1 MTQINNNVEHTP
13 MIKQYLRIKTDYSHM
28 LLFYRMGDFYELFFE
43 DAKRAAKLIDI
54 TLTARGRSGGEP
66 IPMAGVPYH
75 AAENYIAKLIKL
87 GESIAIC
94 EQIGDPATSKG
105 PVERKVVRII
115 TPGTVTDEALL
126 TSDKDNV
133 LVALYPYKKNIGIAY
148 LDLSAG
154 RFCILSVKHH
164 QQLISELERLDP
176 AELLIPEHSSLDP
189 LVIKKWKPSE
199 RSPLDFDL
207 KSSTQHLCE
216 QFQCNNLEAF
226 GITDENESICAA
238 GALLAYVQET
248 QKASLPHLKKITRE
262 NIEDQVHLD
271 ATTQRN
277 LEILTNLRGGE
288 DYTLAHIMNR
298 TSTPMGSRLFKRWLI
313 KPLRNLT
320 ILKNRQ
326 KAIRAFIDNNV
337 FEDIHLMLKH
347 VGDLERILTR
357 VALKSARPKDLIQIR
372 QALSTLP
379 LLNKLLSVIKTPLI
393 DYLVTHIK
401 PYPEL
406 LHLLETAL
414 VENPPLLI
422 RDGGVIA
429 TGFDETLDEL
439 RNMQENAS
447 DFLIRYEQNERKR
460 TGIQNLKVGFN
471 QVHGYYIE
479 LTRLQASQAP
489 SDYVRRQTLKNNERY
504 ITPEL
509 KTFEDKI
516 LSSKE
521 KALQREKWLYE
532 QLLTELLNY
541 LSELQSSAHSLAEMD
556 VLASLS
562 ERAIT
567 LNLCCPTLSDESVL
581 DIVEGRHLVVEQAQ
595 ESPFI
600 ANSTYLDQQTKMLLI
615 TGPNMGGKSTYMRQI
630 ALIVL
635 LAYVGSF
642 VPATSAEIGPIDR
655 IFTRIGSADDLAHG
669 RSTFMVEMT
678 ETANILHNA
687 SQHSLVLMDEIGR
700 GTSTYDG
707 LSLAWSCACHL
718 AEHIQAFTLF
728 ATHYFELTQLSTH
741 YERVSNVHFA
751 AVETNEKIVFLHQ
764 LRAGPTSKS
773 YGIQVA
779 KLAGLPESVIEM
791 AVKKLHILEQNTKG
805 N

>member
-13 MIKQYLRIKTDYSHM
+13 MIQQYLRIKADYSHT
-28 LLFYRMGDFYELFFE
+28 LLFYRMGDFYELFFD

-94 EQIGDPATSKG
+94 EQVGDPATSKG
-105 PVERKVVRII
+105 PVDRKVVRII

-133 LVALYPYKKNIGIAY
+133 LVALYPYKNNIGIAY
-148 LDLSAG
+148 LDLSGG
-154 RFCILSVKHH
+154 RFCILSVTQH
-164 QQLISELERLDP
+164 QQLINELERLDP
-176 AELLIPEHSSLDP
+176 AELLIPEHTNVDP
-189 LVIKKWKPSE
+189 LIVKKWKPTE

-207 KSSTQHLCE
+207 KSSMQRLCE

-226 GITDENESICAA
+226 GITNEHESICAA
-238 GALLAYVQET
+238 GALLTYVQEM
-248 QKASLPHLKKITRE
+248 QKTRLPHLKKINLE
-262 NIEDQVHLD
+262 KSDDQLHLD

-288 DYTLAHIMNR
+288 NYTLAHIMNR
-298 TSTPMGSRLFKRWLI
+298 TTTPMGSRLFKRWLI
-313 KPLRNLT
+313 NPLRNRTTLN
-320 ILKNRQ
+320 NRQ
-326 KAIRAFIDNNV
+326 EAIRTFIENNV
-337 FEDIHLMLKH
+337 FENTHLLLKQ

-372 QALSTLP
+372 QALSVFPSLHKR
-379 LLNKLLSVIKTPLI
+379 LNVLKTPLI
-393 DYLVTHIK
+393 DYLAAHIK

-406 LHLLETAL
+406 LRLLETAL

-429 TGFDETLDEL
+429 PGFDEALDEL
-439 RNMQENAS
+439 RDMQENAS

-489 SDYVRRQTLKNNERY
+489 ADYIRRQTLKNNERY

-532 QLLTELLNY
+532 QLLDEVLLY
-541 LSELQSSAHSLAEMD
+541 LHDLQTSAHTLAEMD

-562 ERAIT
+562 ERAVS
-567 LNLCCPTLSDESVL
+567 LNFCCPTLTDETVL
-581 DIVEGRHLVVEQAQ
+581 AIVDGRHPVVEHVQ
-595 ESPFI
+595 ETPFI

-615 TGPNMGGKSTYMRQI
+615 TGPNMGGKSTYMRQT

-635 LAYVGSF
+635 LACVGSF
-642 VPATSAEIGPIDR
+642 VPATSAKIGPIDR

-687 SQHSLVLMDEIGR
+687 TQHSLVLMDEIGR

-718 AEHIQAFTLF
+718 ANSIRSFTLF

-741 YERVSNVHFA
+741 YTNVSNVHFA
-751 AVETNEKIVFLHQ
+751 AAETNEKIVFLHQ
-764 LRAGPTSKS
+764 LRPGHASKS
-773 YGIQVA
+773 YGIHVA
-779 KLAGLPESVIEM
+779 KLAGLPQDVIEM
-791 AVKKLHILEQNTKG
+791 AIEKLTILEQNTKG